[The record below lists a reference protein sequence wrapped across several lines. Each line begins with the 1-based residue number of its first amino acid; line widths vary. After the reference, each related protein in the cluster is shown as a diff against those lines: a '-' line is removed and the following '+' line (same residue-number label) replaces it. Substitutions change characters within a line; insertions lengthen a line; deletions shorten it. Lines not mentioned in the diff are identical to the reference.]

1 MALSNNVS
9 DKQSQKEAK
18 ETLKREE
25 NRRKEREKALKQFN
39 WAFKTIGMAPEAL
52 IAVMH
57 SGNQGHHL
65 ILTDSELI
73 WVKKG
78 MLGGKV
84 ESRIPRS
91 SVVSFSRDS
100 GWTSNNIVFQTTGP
114 VLGKDNRF
122 PDGDRADLPNML
134 EFLDQ
139 LSHGALTANTPE
151 EIGNN
156 IFRWLDHPE
165 AYLCNHIINLKI
177 IVYLDHSNQILNI
190 WFILKPI

>member
-91 SVVSFSRDS
+91 SVVSF
-100 GWTSNNIVFQTTGP
+100 
-114 VLGKDNRF
+114 
-122 PDGDRADLPNML
+122 
-134 EFLDQ
+134 
-139 LSHGALTANTPE
+139 
-151 EIGNN
+151 
-156 IFRWLDHPE
+156 
-165 AYLCNHIINLKI
+165 
-177 IVYLDHSNQILNI
+177 
-190 WFILKPI
+190 